1 MQYTVNELQVLVR
14 VLLAETA
21 ISATAM
27 SQQIAGHDQVVRRL
41 LAGGNA
47 TYASATE
54 RMSDWID
61 ANWPIQ
67 VPWPLEVE
75 QRGRARTARLD
86 RYDEALNEAARKMGR
101 LEQRAQLLGTLATG
115 FDEGAAGIARLSR
128 VIDDQLTQFGAIVED
143 MRETLVRLRLTPKL
157 GRAANDVEPGPPVE
171 QREPATTD

>member
-1 MQYTVNELQVLVR
+1 MQYTVSELQVLVR
-14 VLLAETA
+14 VLLAETG

-47 TYASATE
+47 TYASAAE

-67 VPWPLEVE
+67 VPWPHELE

-86 RYDEALNEAARKMGR
+86 RYDEALNEAARKLGR
-101 LEQRAQLLGTLATG
+101 LEQRGQLLGNLVTG
-115 FDEGAAGIARLSR
+115 FDEGAAGIAKLSG
-128 VIDDQLTQFGAIVED
+128 VIDEQLVQFGQIVED
-143 MRETLVRLRLTPKL
+143 MRQTLVRLRLTPKP
-157 GRAANDVEPGPPVE
+157 GRATSDAAPGPPGD
-171 QREPATTD
+171 QRAPAHN